1 MNYITTFLEGISSPV
16 ILLIAIVLLYTPLSA
31 QSNDLAL
38 ADISQDDTLFVR
50 SMILTTNVE
59 NWEPVDTVK
68 GFDAAEPQAYC
79 HLRVF
84 NKGSEKMVTF
94 CWCWNGENYFRYG
107 SKIGISPGWRTWS
120 MITPRKG
127 DWTIQILN
135 GRDEVLASREF
146 VVME

>member
-1 MNYITTFLEGISSPV
+1 MNTRLPISRLSRFGVWLLLLFLASHTS
-16 ILLIAIVLLYTPLSA
+16 LSG
-31 QSNDLAL
+31 QTGEPAL
-38 ADISQDDTLFVR
+38 SDVPAEDTLFVR
-50 SMILTTNVE
+50 SMVLTTDVE

-127 DWTIQILN
+127 DWTVQILN
-135 GRDEVLASREF
+135 GKDEVLASREF
-146 VVME
+146 MVME